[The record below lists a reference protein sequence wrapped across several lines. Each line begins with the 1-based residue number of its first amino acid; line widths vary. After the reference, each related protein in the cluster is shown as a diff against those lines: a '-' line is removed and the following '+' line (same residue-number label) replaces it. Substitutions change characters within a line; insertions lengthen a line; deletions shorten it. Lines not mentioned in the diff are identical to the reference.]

1 MPLEPISAVEYA
13 PKSDMASR
21 GTTGDPVDA
30 VRRIARDIARP
41 HAADVDRG
49 ARFPSETIEALKE
62 HKLLSALVP
71 AELGGADLQFG
82 EVATMCEILATGC
95 ASAAM
100 VFAMHQIQ
108 VACIA
113 RHGLSSP
120 GLRQYLRDVVAKQY
134 LVASVT
140 SEVGV
145 GGEMRTSIASV
156 SREGGRYT
164 VNKDAT
170 TISYCEHADD
180 LLLTARRAPDAP
192 PSDQVLVLLKK
203 GDYQVEKTG
212 TWDTMGMRGTCSP
225 SFKVFAQGPEEHV
238 LPAPF
243 ADIASHTMVPV
254 SHVLWASVWLGIA
267 GSAVSTAR
275 AFVRQQA
282 RAKPGTVPPTAV
294 RLAEVSS
301 LLQTMRTNVHDVVS
315 EAEELMTHD
324 GTDALSSISF
334 ALKMNNLK
342 IAASQLVVQIVN
354 QALSICGIMAYKND
368 SPFALGRHLRDAHSA
383 ALMVGNDRILA
394 TNASLLLVLKED

>member
-1 MPLEPISAVEYA
+1 MTTAATLQPSTSSDAKPI
-13 PKSDMASR
+13 
-21 GTTGDPVDA
+21 DA
-30 VRRIARDIARP
+30 VRRIAKEIAR
-41 HAADVDRG
+41 ANANDVDQK
-49 ARFPSETIEALKE
+49 ARFPIEAITALRE
-62 HKLLSALVP
+62 QKLMSALVP
-71 AELGGADLQFG
+71 KELGGAALTFG
-82 EVATMCEILATGC
+82 EVATMCELLASGC
-95 ASAAM
+95 ASTGM

-120 GLRQYLRDVVAKQY
+120 GLSQYLREVVEKQY
-134 LVASVT
+134 VIASVT

-145 GGEMRTSIASV
+145 GGEMRTRIAAV
-156 SREGGRYT
+156 SRESGRYA
-164 VNKDAT
+164 VYKAAT
-170 TISYCEHADD
+170 TISSCELADD
-180 LLLTARRAPDAP
+180 LLLTARRAPEAP
-192 PSDQVLVLLKK
+192 PNDQVLVLLKK
-203 GDYQVEKTG
+203 GDYKVERTG
-212 TWDTMGMRGTCSP
+212 NWDTMGMRGTCSP
-225 SFKVFAQGPEEHV
+225 SFKVFAQGPEDHV

-267 GSAVSTAR
+267 SSAVSNAR

-282 RAKPGTVPPTAV
+282 RSKPGTVPPTAV
-294 RLAEVSS
+294 RLAELSS

-315 EAEELMTHD
+315 EAEELMTHG

-342 IAASQLVVQIVN
+342 VAASQQVVQVVQ
-354 QALSICGIMAYKND
+354 QALLICGIMGYKND

-394 TNASLLLVLKED
+394 TNAQLLLVLKED